1 MMMVEV
7 MAMARVAQ
15 TSRRRKKVVVK
26 NGKLVVDWLSS
37 ALPRSKGQA

>member
-7 MAMARVAQ
+7 MAMAMVAQ

-26 NGKLVVDWLSS
+26 IWKLVVDWLSS
-37 ALPRSKGQA
+37 ALPRSKGRA

>member
-7 MAMARVAQ
+7 MAMVAQ

-37 ALPRSKGQA
+37 GLPRSKGRA